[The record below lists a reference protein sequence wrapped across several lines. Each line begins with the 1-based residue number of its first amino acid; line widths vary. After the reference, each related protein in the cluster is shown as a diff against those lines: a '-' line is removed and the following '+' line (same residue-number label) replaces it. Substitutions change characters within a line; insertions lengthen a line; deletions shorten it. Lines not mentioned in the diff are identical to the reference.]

1 MAANA
6 IKPPHC
12 EENLTKRMA
21 AFVENATHST
31 AKATG
36 NDINNLLLSF
46 EKQTKMFVMKV
57 CSQVTEANRTGYS
70 TSRSSAN
77 FLSAAHRS

>member
-6 IKPPHC
+6 ITPPQC

-21 AFVENATHST
+21 TFVENATYST

-36 NDINNLLLSF
+36 NDIYNILLSF
-46 EKQTKMFVMKV
+46 EKQTNMFVTKV
-57 CSQVTEANRTGYS
+57 WS
-70 TSRSSAN
+70 
-77 FLSAAHRS
+77 